1 MRTPDTITDHYILH
15 FVSWKIISCSGSVD
29 VTYFTDRSVTV
40 IKVYSIYLY
49 FWPKHSVHT
58 SVFLFD
64 EMNNKNNK
72 KKKIPQEYPPI
83 FWYNSVIIWLS
94 FKHRIKLASTGRWKC
109 SMILWTFLSW
119 ILVSAV
125 NTVNRKKILGL
136 SVWTLHILPVSM
148 RVLYGDMH
156 GVWLT
161 DESRC
166 EYEWF
171 LVSLLT
177 LQQIGDLSGVYLS
190 LCSWPHHNWC

>member
-1 MRTPDTITDHYILH
+1 
-15 FVSWKIISCSGSVD
+15 
-29 VTYFTDRSVTV
+29 
-40 IKVYSIYLY
+40 
-49 FWPKHSVHT
+49 
-58 SVFLFD
+58 
-64 EMNNKNNK
+64 
-72 KKKIPQEYPPI
+72 
-83 FWYNSVIIWLS
+83 
-94 FKHRIKLASTGRWKC
+94 
-109 SMILWTFLSW
+109 MILWTFLSW

-177 LQQIGDLSGVYLS
+177 LQQIGDPLLMLLAPSQLVLITFLDKFMTGSADWHRSEDVQTWSVGYG
-190 LCSWPHHNWC
+190 SWPNQKKSSQSSKKAKQNLFQTETHVALRQIIIIIILKILFFNY